1 MNKFSKITGLI
12 SFWTRVIIFL
22 GTILITIFQKQI
34 MRIFYSP
41 TLDITIF
48 PFEDVFITFVLLL
61 IVGLFYYK
69 KI

>member
-1 MNKFSKITGLI
+1 M
-12 SFWTRVIIFL
+12 IIFL